1 MRRAIRLGLVIAA
14 ATAVAMAGQTLLA
27 QQGSAGAQPAAAW
40 MSATPTNDLPN
51 PYSTIEGWAKL
62 PEGRTWGSTSAVD
75 VDRDGKSIWVAERC
89 AANSCFDIKTNEM
102 SPLQTVFKFDP
113 NGKMVRSFGQGMFV
127 FPHGI
132 HVDRDGNVWVTDGQ
146 DNLPR
151 RRPGMAADAP
161 LPPMP
166 AKVVGHQVVKF
177 SPEGKVLLTLGKPGG
192 NAPGQPQD
200 PASFYQPNDV
210 ITYPNGDILVAEGH
224 GNTHAR
230 LIRFDKSGKFLRE
243 FGKLGSGLEG
253 EFNQPH
259 GLAFD
264 SRGRLFVADRSNNRI
279 QILDGE
285 TYKTLDTWYQFSRL
299 SGIYIDRNDVLYGAD
314 SESGSVNPPHYKW
327 KRGIRIGSARDGKV
341 IAFIPDPS
349 HNGLTYEEVDGKV
362 VPKMADGSKPPGG
375 TLAAEGVVAD
385 RDGIIYGAE
394 VGPRKL
400 QRYIKK

>member
-1 MRRAIRLGLVIAA
+1 VGLVIAA
-14 ATAVAMAGQTLLA
+14 ATAVAVAGQRVLA
-27 QQGSAGAQPAAAW
+27 QQGSGGAPPDPAW
-40 MSATPTNDLPN
+40 KSVTPTNDLPN
-51 PYSTIEGWAKL
+51 PYTTVEGWAKL

-75 VDRDGKSIWVAERC
+75 IDRDGRSIWVAERC
-89 AANSCFDIKTNEM
+89 QANSCLDRATGTM
-102 SPLQTVFKFDP
+102 SPLNTVFKFDP
-113 NGKMVRSFGQGMFV
+113 NGKMVTSFGQGMFV

-146 DNLPR
+146 SNLPAR
-151 RRPGMAADAP
+151 APGQPADAP

-177 SPEGKVLLTLGKPGG
+177 SPQGKVLLTLGKPGG
-192 NAPGQPQD
+192 NVPGQPPD

-230 LIRFDKSGKFLRE
+230 LIRFDRNGKFLRE
-243 FGKLGSGLEG
+243 FGKLGPGLEG

-264 SRGRLFVADRSNNRI
+264 SKGRLFVADRSNNRI

-285 TYKTLDTWYQFSRL
+285 TYKTLATWYQFSRL
-299 SGIYIDRNDVLYGAD
+299 SGIFIDQRTDTLYGAD
-314 SESGSVNPPHYKW
+314 SESGSVNPPHYTW

-341 IAFIPDPS
+341 TAFIPDPS
-349 HNGLTYEEVDGKV
+349 HEGLTYEEVDGKV
-362 VPKMADGSKPPGG
+362 VAKMAGGGKPPGG
-375 TLAAEGVVAD
+375 TLAAEGVAVD
-385 RDGIIYGAE
+385 RDGNIYGAE

-400 QRYIKK
+400 QRYVKK